1 MAGQNVALGEE
12 YKVFKP
18 EVTITKLYD
27 TNLDGIALPEGH
39 SRVLWFNSSS
49 RMLMAALHS
58 TTLQL
63 HVLLQE

>member
-39 SRVLWFNSSS
+39 SRVLWCSN

-63 HVLLQE
+63 HVLLLRE